1 MASRSGRD
9 GLAKGPRRTGW
20 VGART
25 VTGAFFDQS
34 ATLTLGRS
42 TFDDTGLL
50 IPYVPDVVLRSD
62 SAIHGELPLS
72 FEGHRLEGALA
83 AGVTYVGRRALPYGQ
98 RSDTIFTVDASA
110 TVSWQS
116 VEVGLVATNLFDQ
129 KYRLSEF
136 NFVSDFRGAGQPT
149 LVPAR
154 HFAAGA
160 PQALFLT
167 LAYTFGG
174 NS

>member
-1 MASRSGRD
+1 
-9 GLAKGPRRTGW
+9 
-20 VGART
+20 VGALRA
-25 VTGAFFDQS
+25 TGGFFDQS
-34 ATLTLGRS
+34 ANVTLVRS

-50 IPYVPDVVLRSD
+50 IPYVPDAVVRSD
-62 SAIHGELPLS
+62 SAIHGELPIAI
-72 FEGHRLEGALA
+72 EGKKLQGALA

-110 TVSWQS
+110 TVTWRS
-116 VEVGLVATNLFDQ
+116 VELGLVSTNLLDQ
-129 KYRLSEF
+129 RYRLSEF
-136 NFVSDFRGAGQPT
+136 NFVSDFRGSTQPS

-160 PQALFLT
+160 PRGVFLT

-174 NS
+174 ES